1 MADDC
6 TAPLFR
12 LKLNVGDGYKR
23 EDIKKEGNQFFLSNL
38 RYLTPPPTLPHKHTE
53 QVLDSPFLL
62 SIFLEIL
69 THYKHTGK
77 EGIKIRT

>member
-23 EDIKKEGNQFFLSNL
+23 EDIKKEGNQFFSKFEVLFIH
-38 RYLTPPPTLPHKHTE
+38 LTFISKYYENICFQDKTFPW
-53 QVLDSPFLL
+53 
-62 SIFLEIL
+62 
-69 THYKHTGK
+69 
-77 EGIKIRT
+77 